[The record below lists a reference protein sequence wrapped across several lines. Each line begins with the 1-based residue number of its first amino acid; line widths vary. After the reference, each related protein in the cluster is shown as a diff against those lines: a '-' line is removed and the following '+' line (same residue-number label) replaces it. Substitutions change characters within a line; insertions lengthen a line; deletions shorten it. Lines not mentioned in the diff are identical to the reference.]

1 MIKRNY
7 SNLEKKAKIA
17 IVYIILLCILNIWF
31 GEWLR
36 GLFLPSALTLVL
48 IVNKL

>member
-1 MIKRNY
+1 MQKLKLKTI
-7 SNLEKKAKIA
+7 II

-31 GEWLR
+31 SEWLR
-36 GLFLPSALTLVL
+36 GLFLPSAFALVL